1 MTHKMKHSLFILL
14 SISLLA
20 FGCNQDKVD
29 QLSSAN
35 QQLQAEVQ
43 LQDSLLNDFMSAFN
57 EFESNLDL
65 IKEKEG
71 MITLESAGA
80 EMRTPGKE
88 EVIDD
93 LEAIDELM
101 DRNRELIAE
110 LNERVTAAEGE
121 KNQFRRMVN
130 RLNKQLKEKD
140 ASIGSLKEELVALNY
155 EVELLNR
162 KADTLNRANSQLR
175 EVRLAQSTRLD
186 QQRDELNTLQDQ
198 LSEQEEVMNTAFVL
212 AASAKELKQ
221 KKIMTKDGGFLGIGA
236 TKKLNEDFDA
246 SSFQSI
252 NIQET
257 YRIPVEGKRA
267 KLLTQHPEGSYVFNE
282 EDKRLESLEIT
293 DPESFWKHSKYLVVV
308 LN

>member
-1 MTHKMKHSLFILL
+1 MKHSLFILL

-20 FGCNQDKVD
+20 FGCNQGKIDKM
-29 QLSSAN
+29 SSAN

-43 LQDSLLNDFMSAFN
+43 LQDSLLNDFMGAFN
-57 EFESNLDL
+57 EFENNLDL

-80 EMRTPGKE
+80 EMRKPGKE
-88 EVIDD
+88 EVIND

-101 DRNRELIAE
+101 ERNRQLIAE
-110 LNERVTAAEGE
+110 LNERVESAEGE

-130 RLNKQLKEKD
+130 RLNKQMKERD
-140 ASIGSLKEELVALNY
+140 AEIGGLKEELVALNY

-162 KADTLNRANSQLR
+162 KADTLNLANAQLK
-175 EVRLAQSTRLD
+175 EIRLAQTSRLE
-186 QQRDELNTLQDQ
+186 QQRGELDNLQGQ
-198 LSEQEEVMNTAFVL
+198 LNEQEEVMNTAFVL
-212 AASAKELKQ
+212 AASAKELKD
-221 KKIMTKDGGFLGIGA
+221 KNILTKEGGFLGIGA

-246 SSFQSI
+246 SAFESI

-257 YRIPVEGKRA
+257 YRIPVESKRA
-267 KLLTQHPEGSYVFNE
+267 KLLTQHPEDSYVFNE
-282 EDKRLESLEIT
+282 EGNKLESLEIT
-293 DPESFWKHSKYLVVV
+293 DPERFWKHSKYLVVV